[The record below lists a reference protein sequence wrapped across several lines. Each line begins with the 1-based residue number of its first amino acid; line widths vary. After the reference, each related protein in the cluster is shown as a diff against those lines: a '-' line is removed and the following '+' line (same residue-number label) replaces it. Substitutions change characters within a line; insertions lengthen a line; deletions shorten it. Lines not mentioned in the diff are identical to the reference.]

1 MVNMVAY
8 FGIECE
14 IFMGKEDTDRQKLNV
29 YRMELL
35 GAKVHPV
42 TSGSM
47 VLKDAINAALQEWA
61 TRVDDTFYV
70 MGSATG
76 PHPYPLMVRDFQS
89 IISQESKTQILA
101 ELGKLPDY
109 VVACVGGGSNAIGSF
124 ANYIDDQ
131 AVHLIG
137 VEATGKGV
145 NTPLTAAT
153 IERGTDG
160 IFHGMKS
167 IFLQNKTGQINP
179 VYSLSAGLDYP
190 GVGPEHA
197 NLAIT
202 KRADYVGITDDEAVD
217 AFEYV
222 AQTEGIVAAIE
233 SCHAIAYVKKLAPT
247 LPKNAIII
255 CTLSGRGDKDVAA
268 IAKYRGVDI
277 NE

>member
-1 MVNMVAY
+1 
-8 FGIECE
+8 
-14 IFMGKEDTDRQKLNV
+14 
-29 YRMELL
+29 
-35 GAKVHPV
+35 
-42 TSGSM
+42 
-47 VLKDAINAALQEWA
+47 
-61 TRVDDTFYV
+61 

-137 VEATGKGV
+137 VEATGKGI